1 LTCSGPGAIAQT
13 APALTSQDTRRLELA
28 VRQAEFAASTCVS
41 RLLPGP
47 AATADL
53 GALVREH
60 CDFAHQAVL
69 LFPTTCDA
77 AVRHFDAAGYAPSA
91 PVPSVV
97 VAGRVGARHGVAPRR
112 CGIRVGRLHVA
123 AGDTTIPGVEV
134 FLFPRASPAWSPEIA
149 YRERR
154 FGFESHTALR
164 VRSPDEDLLTALMTA
179 LRRDAGLIWEGGGF
193 NPREGATGSSVL
205 YFVGDGRP
213 AKGRERLERWEVCC
227 PGDFGTFIA
236 RHPVDRDAVSRAYRN
251 AVPGRA

>member
-1 LTCSGPGAIAQT
+1 
-13 APALTSQDTRRLELA
+13 
-28 VRQAEFAASTCVS
+28 
-41 RLLPGP
+41 LLPGS
-47 AATADL
+47 AASADL

-77 AVRHFDAAGYAPSA
+77 AVRWFDESGYAPSA

-149 YRERR
+149 YQERR
-154 FGFESHTALR
+154 FGFENHTALR
-164 VRSPDEDLLTALMTA
+164 VRSPDDDLLRALMTA
-179 LRRDAGLIWEGGGF
+179 LCRDAGLVWEGGGF

-205 YFVGDGRP
+205 YFVGGGASP
-213 AKGRERLERWEVCC
+213 QGRERFERWEVCC
-227 PGDFGTFIA
+227 PGDFETFIA
-236 RHPVDRDAVSRAYRN
+236 RHPVDRDAVSRAYRD
-251 AVPGRA
+251 AAPKRA